1 MLDTEGIPSY
11 PAPELDCILRLKTLE
26 SAATRFLS
34 TLDAASYEDLLYA
47 FRSNDPF
54 FLEKYRSIMNQLSTI
69 HLFISEEY
77 TKRLEFAIEYEEIVV
92 LWKKE
97 VFEST
102 SRDIKSELITGG
114 ENEERN
120 RSIVSDLLLQVITR

>member
-1 MLDTEGIPSY
+1 
-11 PAPELDCILRLKTLE
+11 
-26 SAATRFLS
+26 
-34 TLDAASYEDLLYA
+34 
-47 FRSNDPF
+47 
-54 FLEKYRSIMNQLSTI
+54 MNQLSTI